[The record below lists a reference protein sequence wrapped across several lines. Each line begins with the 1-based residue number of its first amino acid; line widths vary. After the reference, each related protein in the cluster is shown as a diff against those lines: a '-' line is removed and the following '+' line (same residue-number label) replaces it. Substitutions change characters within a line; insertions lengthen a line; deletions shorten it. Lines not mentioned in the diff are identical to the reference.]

1 MFDGGVTRHV
11 GVLRICVA
19 VLREV
24 TVLAY
29 SQIPGADP
37 RLPSSRRA
45 ITPKASVP
53 LPEGIPNHAET
64 VARYEHITGHQARNV
79 EHYEAFARVRLDILM
94 VRAARMMIAGG
105 MLPPDSTMAQNNPI
119 CQLVAKM
126 LGLPAP
132 AGAVTSYVGKRGE
145 TTE

>member
-1 MFDGGVTRHV
+1 MRCCVTRRNSA
-11 GVLRICVA
+11 GLQSDPGRG
-19 VLREV
+19 
-24 TVLAY
+24 
-29 SQIPGADP
+29 SQGWFLFTT
-37 RLPSSRRA
+37 RQHTEA
-45 ITPKASVP
+45 IGVP

-79 EHYEAFARVRLDILM
+79 EHYEAFAGVRLAILM